1 VSEVLHILN
10 GRSTEDTLRQS
21 AVPGKF
27 FSFRDVLID
36 GPAPATTT
44 AEQWRQVRARHL
56 AAAYGVDLEACEG
69 DLLDQEAVLASHIQH
84 EEVVL
89 WFEHDLF
96 CQLNL
101 LYLLDWFARASVAP
115 NRLSLINIGEFP
127 GHKNFRGLGE
137 LSVKELS
144 SLFPQRSSITA
155 DQLQLANQ
163 AWSAHCSSDP
173 SKIESLMRADTSALP
188 FLQTAF
194 AAHLRRFPA
203 TKNGLGQIENTAL
216 RLIDEGC
223 ETFADVFPRFA
234 TSEPVYGLGDAQL
247 WLGLSA
253 LSNAPTPLLTIEDS
267 EKSSAP
273 MPGELSPSA
282 RFKLTAEG
290 RAVVRQQAD
299 FIELNGIDSWLGG
312 AHLHAPDVIWCWNEE
327 TGKLHA
333 R

>member
-1 VSEVLHILN
+1 
-10 GRSTEDTLRQS
+10 
-21 AVPGKF
+21 
-27 FSFRDVLID
+27 
-36 GPAPATTT
+36 
-44 AEQWRQVRARHL
+44 
-56 AAAYGVDLEACEG
+56 VDQEACER
-69 DLLDQEAVLASHIQH
+69 DLLDQEAVLTSHIQH

-101 LYLLDWFARASVAP
+101 LYLLDWFARATVAP

-137 LSVKELS
+137 LSVTELS
-144 SLFPQRSSITA
+144 SLFPQRSSVTT
-155 DQLQLANQ
+155 DQLRLATQ
-163 AWSAHCSSDP
+163 AWSAHCFSDP
-173 SKIESLMRADTSALP
+173 SKIESLVQADTSALP

-194 AAHLRRFPA
+194 VAHLRRFPA
-203 TKNGLGQIENTAL
+203 TTNGLGQIENTAL

-223 ETFADVFPRFA
+223 EKFADVFPRFA
-234 TSEPVYGLGDAQL
+234 TCEPVYGLGDAQL

-253 LSNAPTPLLTIEDS
+253 LSNAPTPLLTVEGS
-267 EKSSAP
+267 ARSSAP
-273 MPGELSPSA
+273 MLAELSPSA
-282 RFKLTAEG
+282 MFKLTNEG

-312 AHLHAPDVIWCWNEE
+312 AHLHGPDAIWRWNEE

-333 R
+333 G